1 MATPVGVFCYSSACG
16 EVREPGT
23 TLTGET
29 PMRINTSALPRWT
42 WLLFS
47 ALAGTIVAFAILA
60 VREFQENTGKMIG
73 RKTASLALDDQER
86 YWNKGD
92 LDGFMV
98 HYWKS
103 EELLFSSGG
112 DVTKGWQ
119 ATYDRYQKKYKADGK
134 EMGQLKFT
142 IDDPEAVGPEAVVV
156 RGKWA
161 LAKSDGSNPHGLF
174 TLLFRRID
182 GEWKIVSDHTSAAET
197 K

>member
-1 MATPVGVFCYSSACG
+1 VVAWVIGYPWVRILRERAIKATAPD
-16 EVREPGT
+16 
-23 TLTGET
+23 
-29 PMRINTSALPRWT
+29 
-42 WLLFS
+42 
-47 ALAGTIVAFAILA
+47 A
-60 VREFQENTGKMIG
+60 VRAVLTHQEWC
-73 RKTASLALDDQER
+73 
-86 YWNKGD
+86 WNNSD
-92 LDGFMV
+92 LDGFMA

-119 ATYDRYQKKYKADGK
+119 ATYDRYRKKYKADGK

-142 IDDPEAVGPEAVVV
+142 SDRPEAVGPEAVIV

-161 LAKSDGSNPHGLF
+161 LTKPDGGTPHGLF

-182 GEWKIVSDHTSAAET
+182 GEWKIVSDHTSAAE